1 MVRQVLGRG
10 LFAALL
16 VLSAVPLSLIA
27 SVSLGT
33 QPAYAQDSGAI
44 KSIRVEGNKRVEP
57 ETVRSYLTFSSGDP
71 YDPAKVDDSLKA
83 LFATG
88 LFQDVRMR
96 KEGSTLVVTL
106 VENPIV
112 NRVAFE
118 GNKEIEDDTLATEV
132 QLKPSIESFAVAS
145 LVRASICVPSRPCSV
160 LDGSPRG
167 SVQRFR
173 RRFA

>member
-1 MVRQVLGRG
+1 MVRQVLARG

-27 SVSLGT
+27 SVSLGRLS
-33 QPAYAQDSGAI
+33 AYAQDSGAI

-132 QLKPSIESFAVAS
+132 QLKPRAVYT
-145 LVRASICVPSRPCSV
+145 RARVQA
-160 LDGSPRG
+160 D
-167 SVQRFR
+167 VQRILNLYR
-173 RRFA
+173 RQGLYAAPGGSQDHQSRQ